1 MNRSIKTE
9 KVKFVNPKTLI
20 GTADI
25 GKDAGSGYFQGP
37 RGQEV
42 KPFEFSNDID
52 GLNKFWCK
60 AIVTMKKYECE
71 EIIIGFESTGPYG
84 EPFRNFMKDKP
95 VKLVQTNPVH
105 TKRMGEVIDNS
116 PGKTDEK
123 DPRVIAS
130 LIRLG
135 HTLSLII
142 PEGAAAELREL
153 IHDRDRRMKE
163 RTAFTNILESLMF
176 KVFPEFVRTVKKI
189 SGKTALYLMENYPT
203 PDRLKELTLDE
214 LSQILRKVSRG
225 RWGEDQARRLL
236 RGANNSLGT
245 REGTSSILMEIAYIL
260 SQIEATNS
268 FIDRLEKG
276 VEEHLEKIPYAKR
289 LLKMKGI
296 GPITVGGIIG
306 EVADFTRFGRQS
318 EIIKLAGL
326 DLYERSSGK
335 HKGRHRISKRG
346 RFLLRKIL
354 YFGALNTV
362 RKGGIFH
369 DYYQR
374 LLKKGKEK
382 PKALIAVA
390 RKLLKVIFAIVRDGT
405 CYIENHKPN
414 SVYLEKAA

>member
-1 MNRSIKTE
+1 
-9 KVKFVNPKTLI
+9 
-20 GTADI
+20 
-25 GKDAGSGYFQGP
+25 
-37 RGQEV
+37 
-42 KPFEFSNDID
+42 
-52 GLNKFWCK
+52 
-60 AIVTMKKYECE
+60 
-71 EIIIGFESTGPYG
+71 
-84 EPFRNFMKDKP
+84 
-95 VKLVQTNPVH
+95 
-105 TKRMGEVIDNS
+105 
-116 PGKTDEK
+116 
-123 DPRVIAS
+123 VIAS

-142 PEGAAAELREL
+142 PEGRVAELREL

-176 KVFPEFVRTVKKI
+176 KVFPEFVRTVKKL
-189 SGKTALYLMENYPT
+189 SSKTALYLMENYPT

-214 LSQILRKVSRG
+214 LNQILRKVSRG
-225 RWGEDQARRLL
+225 RWREAQAKRLL
-236 RGANNSLGT
+236 RAANNSLGT
-245 REGTSSILMEIAYIL
+245 REGVLSISMEIAYIL
-260 SQIEATNS
+260 SQIKATDS

-276 VEEHLEKIPYAKR
+276 VKEHLEKIPYAKR
-289 LLKMKGI
+289 LLEMKGI
-296 GPITVGGIIG
+296 GHITVGGIIG
-306 EVADFTRFGRQS
+306 EVADFTRFRRQS

-346 RFLLRKIL
+346 RFLLRKLL

-390 RKLLKVIFAIVRDGT
+390 RKLLKLMFAIVRDGN
-405 CYIENHKPN
+405 CYIENHKSN
-414 SVYLEKAA
+414 SVYLERVA